1 MKLLKEYGIITLGVA
16 IVIFAFEFFFF
27 PNQIASGGVSG
38 LALVINNILGIE
50 PGIIM
55 VICM

>member
-38 LALVINNILGIE
+38 LALVINSTFAGQK
-50 PGIIM
+50 
-55 VICM
+55 